1 MQQFIFNAV
10 IYNVVDGD
18 TVDALI
24 DLGFGIYT
32 KQRLR
37 LLGINASELN
47 SKDASEREKATK
59 AKDYLISEVL
69 GKDVIIH
76 SKSKDKYGRYLA
88 DIYVNDLNINDL
100 LINKGLAEVY
110 KRESVL

>member
-1 MQQFIFNAV
+1 MRQFIFNAV

-32 KQRLR
+32 KQRFR
-37 LLGINASELN
+37 LSGINTSELN
-47 SKDASEREKATK
+47 SKDTSEREKATK

-69 GKDVIIH
+69 GKEVIIH

-100 LINKGLAEVY
+100 LLNKGLAEVY
-110 KRESVL
+110 E

>member
-24 DLGFGIYT
+24 DLGFGVYT

-100 LINKGLAEVY
+100 LINKGIAKVY
-110 KRESVL
+110 K